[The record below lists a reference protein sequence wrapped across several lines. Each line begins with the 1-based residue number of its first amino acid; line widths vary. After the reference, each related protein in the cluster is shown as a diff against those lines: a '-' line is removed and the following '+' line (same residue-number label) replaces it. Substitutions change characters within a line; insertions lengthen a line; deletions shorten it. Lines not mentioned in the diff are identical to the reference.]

1 MSSLSPKKQ
10 QELADKILERAEL
23 AQMARKLKLGLS
35 KVASPKKSNPSNVAL
50 GNRNKKGNSSGPDSV
65 NIPTS
70 AGRSR
75 ARSVSK
81 PNHISESPTRRSA
94 MKPPSRNNAV
104 DGSTAGNTFTSSF
117 NATERKTKNLDT
129 RMDHLTVLNGEK
141 SADDSSEPA
150 VPSTPKAS
158 SSQLGSDSKVLNEEG
173 ADLLMYLATSP
184 YASANHPSSSGRRP
198 SASSNYGNSM
208 INHGIP
214 STPSSNA
221 YINQTTVGPESQLND
236 IVRLSHMKERASSSS
251 PQSTFKQ
258 PVMIPTNSMHDLMQS
273 PSTSMFTS
281 PRRRL
286 TTDDQQLLVP
296 GTPSR
301 IGLSASSMTSDQFND
316 SQSKIGSLLKTPN
329 FNMGDYVHTL
339 FSPSPRI
346 DTSSQPK
353 E

>member
-23 AQMARKLKLGLS
+23 AQMARKLKLGLG
-35 KVASPKKSNPSNVAL
+35 KVASPKKSAPASIIS
-50 GNRNKKGNSSGPDSV
+50 GSKNKKGTSSGPDSV

-81 PNHISESPTRRSA
+81 PNHILESPTRRSA
-94 MKPPSRNNAV
+94 MKPPSRANASNGGSNNY
-104 DGSTAGNTFTSSF
+104 TSF
-117 NATERKTKNLDT
+117 NATDRENKSANTGA
-129 RMDHLTVLNGEK
+129 DHLSVPNGAK
-141 SADDSSEPA
+141 IADDNSLPEI
-150 VPSTPKAS
+150 PSTPKS
-158 SSQLGSDSKVLNEEG
+158 SSVQYGGGSKVVNEEG

-184 YASANHPSSSGRRP
+184 YASNNQTSNGRRP
-198 SASSNYGNSM
+198 SASSNYGGSM
-208 INHGIP
+208 VNHGIP
-214 STPSSNA
+214 STPMSSS
-221 YINQTTVGPESQLND
+221 YVNQTTVGPESQLND

-258 PVMIPTNSMHDLMQS
+258 PVMIPSNSIHDLMQS
-273 PSTSMFTS
+273 PSASMFTS
-281 PRRRL
+281 PRRKL
-286 TTDDQQLLVP
+286 ATEDQQLLAP

-301 IGLSASSMTSDQFND
+301 IGLSAASMTSDQLND

-346 DTSSQPK
+346 DTGSQSK
-353 E
+353 D